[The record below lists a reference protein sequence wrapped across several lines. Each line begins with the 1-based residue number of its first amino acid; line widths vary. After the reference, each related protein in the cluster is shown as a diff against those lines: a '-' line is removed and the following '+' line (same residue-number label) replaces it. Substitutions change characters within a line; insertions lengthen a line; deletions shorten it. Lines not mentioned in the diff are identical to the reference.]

1 MGYNEWVSMA
11 IPTDG
16 TQYNI
21 PSGIW
26 CSMPLICTGAGQYDI
41 VNGVEIDLEAAKA
54 INRSIKELLEE
65 KEAVK
70 SLLPPPQFRFSF
82 IPSTVFTEKYVA
94 NEDVSDQ
101 LAKELNVKNQ
111 VEA

>member
-1 MGYNEWVSMA
+1 MA

-16 TQYNI
+16 TQYGI

-26 CSMPLICTGAGQYDI
+26 CSMPLVCSGGGRYDI
-41 VNGVEIDLEAAKA
+41 VNGVEIDIEAAKA
-54 INRSIKELLEE
+54 IQKSVNELLEE

-94 NEDVSDQ
+94 NEDVTES
-101 LAKELNVKNQ
+101 LSKELNVKTKIEIAQ
-111 VEA
+111 A